1 MFAGGLN
8 ERRLSLLVLS
18 KIGELHVSWSLDEER
33 VVISLLSMGV
43 VGFGQTVLSRD
54 YVDVVP
60 LHVYS
65 V

>member
-1 MFAGGLN
+1 M
-8 ERRLSLLVLS
+8 LS